1 MKGREKSNKDEEKR
15 AKQEGEKGEEE
26 KKDEGEEEVAKWRD
40 FQSMGG

>member
-15 AKQEGEKGEEE
+15 AKQEGGKGEGE

-40 FQSMGG
+40 FQLMGG